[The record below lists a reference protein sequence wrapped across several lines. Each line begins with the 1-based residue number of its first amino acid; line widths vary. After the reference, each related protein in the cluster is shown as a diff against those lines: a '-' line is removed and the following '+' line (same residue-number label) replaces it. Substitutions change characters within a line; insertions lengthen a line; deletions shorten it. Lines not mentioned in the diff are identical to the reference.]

1 MKKLIMVAA
10 VTAVMI
16 GAASVRADMFDRE
29 YALSTSG
36 TGTASR
42 AYVIRGELRG
52 VAIKRT
58 GDTTILAG
66 TNMTVTVTTPYST
79 AFSYAW
85 DGNTDTF
92 KVPLCV
98 ADKAADGGSGSSLT
112 TPAAT
117 GDPAGQCPAQGLGCG
132 CARYACCR
140 RWHLSGRRGCIP
152 YARWFDHH
160 DR

>member
-1 MKKLIMVAA
+1 MKKLFYAA
-10 VTAVMI
+10 AAALIVGI
-16 GAASVRADMFDRE
+16 ASVRADMFDRE

-42 AYVIRGELRG
+42 AYVVRGELRG

-58 GDTTILAG
+58 GDTAIPDG

-79 AFSYAW
+79 AFSYVW

-98 ADKAADGGSGSSLT
+98 ADKATDGARTTSTYTGVPLAGLCTVAIAPPSGIAVTNDFKVTLIYW
-112 TPAAT
+112 
-117 GDPAGQCPAQGLGCG
+117 
-132 CARYACCR
+132 R
-140 RWHLSGRRGCIP
+140 
-152 YARWFDHH
+152 
-160 DR
+160 

>member
-1 MKKLIMVAA
+1 MKKLFYAA

-36 TGTASR
+36 TGTVSR
-42 AYVIRGELRG
+42 AYAIRGELRG

-58 GDTTILAG
+58 GDTAILDG

-98 ADKAADGGSGSSLT
+98 ADNAADGST
-112 TPAAT
+112 TTNTYTYVPIAGLCTVAIAP
-117 GDPAGQCPAQGLGCG
+117 PAGIAVMNDFKVTLIYW
-132 CARYACCR
+132 R
-140 RWHLSGRRGCIP
+140 
-152 YARWFDHH
+152 
-160 DR
+160 

>member
-1 MKKLIMVAA
+1 MKKLFYAA

-42 AYVIRGELRG
+42 AYAIRGELRG

-58 GDTTILAG
+58 GDTVVG

-98 ADKAADGGSGSSLT
+98 ADKAAEAPPPRTRIRPSRLPDCAPSPLRRLRMSL
-112 TPAAT
+112 
-117 GDPAGQCPAQGLGCG
+117 
-132 CARYACCR
+132 
-140 RWHLSGRRGCIP
+140 
-152 YARWFDHH
+152 
-160 DR
+160 

>member
-1 MKKLIMVAA
+1 MKKLFYAA
-10 VTAVMI
+10 AAALIVGV
-16 GAASVRADMFDRE
+16 ASVRADMFDRD

-42 AYVIRGELRG
+42 AYAIRGELRG

-58 GDTTILAG
+58 GDTAIPDG

-79 AFSYAW
+79 AFSYVW

-98 ADKAADGGSGSSLT
+98 ADKAADGAST
-112 TPAAT
+112 TSTYT
-117 GDPAGQCPAQGLGCG
+117 GVPLAGLCTVAIAPPENVAVTNDFKVTLIYW
-132 CARYACCR
+132 R
-140 RWHLSGRRGCIP
+140 
-152 YARWFDHH
+152 
-160 DR
+160 

>member
-1 MKKLIMVAA
+1 MKKMIYAA
-10 VTAVMI
+10 VTAVVI

-29 YALSTSG
+29 YTLSTSG

-58 GDTTILAG
+58 GDTAIPVG

-79 AFSYAW
+79 AFSYVW

-98 ADKAADGGSGSSLT
+98 ADKASDGAPITNTYTYTSV
-112 TPAAT
+112 PI
-117 GDPAGQCPAQGLGCG
+117 AGLCTVAIAPPENVAVTNDFKVTLIYW
-132 CARYACCR
+132 R
-140 RWHLSGRRGCIP
+140 
-152 YARWFDHH
+152 
-160 DR
+160 

>member
-1 MKKLIMVAA
+1 MNKLIYAA
-10 VTAVMI
+10 VAAVMI

-42 AYVIRGELRG
+42 AYAIRGELRG

-58 GDTTILAG
+58 GDTAILGG

-79 AFSYAW
+79 AFSYVW

-98 ADKAADGGSGSSLT
+98 ADKAADGAT
-112 TPAAT
+112 TTTTYT
-117 GDPAGQCPAQGLGCG
+117 GVPLAGLCTVAIAPPENVAVTNDFKVTLIYW
-132 CARYACCR
+132 R
-140 RWHLSGRRGCIP
+140 
-152 YARWFDHH
+152 
-160 DR
+160 

>member
-1 MKKLIMVAA
+1 MKKLFYAA
-10 VTAVMI
+10 AAALIVGI
-16 GAASVRADMFDRE
+16 ASVRADMFDRE

-42 AYVIRGELRG
+42 AYVVRGELRG

-58 GDTTILAG
+58 GDTAILGG

-79 AFSYAW
+79 AFSYVW

-98 ADKAADGGSGSSLT
+98 ADKATDGASTSNT
-112 TPAAT
+112 YT
-117 GDPAGQCPAQGLGCG
+117 GVPLAGLCTVAIAPPENVAVTNDFKVTLIYW
-132 CARYACCR
+132 R
-140 RWHLSGRRGCIP
+140 
-152 YARWFDHH
+152 
-160 DR
+160 

>member
-1 MKKLIMVAA
+1 MKKLFYAA
-10 VTAVMI
+10 MTAVMI
-16 GAASVRADMFDRE
+16 GAASVRADMFDRD

-42 AYVIRGELRG
+42 AYVVRGELRG

-58 GDTTILAG
+58 GDTAIDLG
-66 TNMTVTVTTPYST
+66 ESNMTVTVTTPYST

-98 ADKAADGGSGSSLT
+98 ADKAADGSTTTNTYTSVPIAGLCTVAIAPPSGIAVTNDFKVTLIYW
-112 TPAAT
+112 
-117 GDPAGQCPAQGLGCG
+117 
-132 CARYACCR
+132 R
-140 RWHLSGRRGCIP
+140 
-152 YARWFDHH
+152 
-160 DR
+160 

>member
-1 MKKLIMVAA
+1 MNKLIYAA

-36 TGTASR
+36 TGTVSR
-42 AYVIRGELRG
+42 AYVVRGELRG
-52 VAIKRT
+52 VAIERT
-58 GDTTILAG
+58 GDTAILAG
-66 TNMTVTVTTPYST
+66 TNMTVTVSSPFHT

-98 ADKAADGGSGSSLT
+98 ADKAADGAT
-112 TPAAT
+112 TTTTYTSVPIAGLCTVAIAPPT
-117 GDPAGQCPAQGLGCG
+117 GIAVTNDFKVTLIYW
-132 CARYACCR
+132 R
-140 RWHLSGRRGCIP
+140 
-152 YARWFDHH
+152 
-160 DR
+160 